1 MDREE
6 KKLWQQEINWRDKTI
21 QEQSDIIFNLRHQA
35 ELKKR
40 KIPWT
45 IIGVVVFVFVI
56 ISLLP
61 G

>member
-45 IIGVVVFVFVI
+45 IIGVVVFVLVT
-56 ISLLP
+56 
-61 G
+61 